1 VQAASKAVYLDE
13 RNPYSHYAL
22 AIVSIFSGQLEQAIR
37 TTRKAIEISPSFA
50 LGHLRLR
57 MALLFSGRASEA
69 VTPLEHGPRLSPYD
83 PQTSSGST
91 CSPWP
96 VFSREE
102 LMARL
107 RQQSGPSRFG
117 QTAGPHWKFSS
128 VAMRRLIG
136 GRRPGTLRVKVDDFE
151 YKRHGKIVPHGVYD
165 VGARGLGQCRRDERY
180 RRVRSAIDP
189 HMAPDHGPQALSQG
203 RRADDHGRLR
213 GSNGARVRLWKVELQ
228 RLADE
233 TGLTLRVHNYQPGTS
248 KWNRIEHR
256 LFCHITQNWRGRPL
270 TDRLSVVELIA
281 TTRSQGRK
289 SGAYFFVSP

>member
-1 VQAASKAVYLDE
+1 
-13 RNPYSHYAL
+13 
-22 AIVSIFSGQLEQAIR
+22 
-37 TTRKAIEISPSFA
+37 
-50 LGHLRLR
+50 
-57 MALLFSGRASEA
+57 
-69 VTPLEHGPRLSPYD
+69 
-83 PQTSSGST
+83 
-91 CSPWP
+91 
-96 VFSREE
+96 
-102 LMARL
+102 
-107 RQQSGPSRFG
+107 
-117 QTAGPHWKFSS
+117 
-128 VAMRRLIG
+128 MRRLIG

-151 YKRHGKIVPHGVYD
+151 YKKHGKIVPHGVYD

-203 RRADDHGRLR
+203 RQADDHGRLR

-270 TDRLSVVELIA
+270 TDRLCVVELIA
-281 TTRSQGRK
+281 TTRSDKGRK
-289 SGAYFFVSP
+289 SGAYFFVSLALVWSCA